1 MTPLRIA
8 GVPEHFNLPW
18 HLGLERRAFVRA
30 GIDLKWRTVPEGTG
44 AMCELLR
51 KGEVDMAVLVT
62 EGAVR
67 DILRGNPCRIVS
79 HFVDTPLIWGV
90 HVGASTTLHS
100 AADLAQVRFA
110 ISRFNSGS
118 HLMAM
123 LYARQQGR
131 TLSEKD
137 FVVVNDLKGA
147 VERMS
152 AGEPLAFLWE
162 KWSTSPHVNN
172 GALRR
177 VDELRS
183 GWPAF
188 MVVVRNE
195 VLAEHAKAVQTTS
208 KVVRD
213 QAQGLMQKKK
223 APELVVQRHG
233 LALADAEAW
242 FSAVRWNVDG
252 KVDPIALQQVIDGL
266 RLAGILDGSAEVP
279 EVGSL
284 VMEPVTPAQ
293 R

>member
-1 MTPLRIA
+1 MLEPISLRIA

-67 DILRGNPCRIVS
+67 DILRGNPSRILS
-79 HFVDTPLIWGV
+79 HFVDTPLAWGV
-90 HVGASTTLHS
+90 HVGASTTLKTV
-100 AADLAQVRFA
+100 ADLAQVHFA

-147 VERMS
+147 VERMN

-162 KWSTSPHVNN
+162 KWSTSPHVQS

-177 VDELRS
+177 VDEMS
-183 GWPAF
+183 TTWPAF
-188 MVVVRNE
+188 VVVVRNE
-195 VLAEHAKAVQTTS
+195 VLAEHAKAVQTTL

-213 QAQGLMQKKK
+213 QAQGLMQKKN
-223 APELVVQRHG
+223 APAMVAQRHG
-233 LALADAEAW
+233 LTVADAEQW
-242 FSAVRWNVDG
+242 FKDVRWNVDG
-252 KVDPIALQQVIDGL
+252 KVDAEALFKLCDTLQGVAL
-266 RLAGILDGSAEVP
+266 LDGPVKP
-279 EVGSL
+279 EELSGL
-284 VMEPVTPAQ
+284 LLQPN
-293 R
+293 